1 MGAMADIPPPPPPP
15 TSAPPPA
22 YQPSPGYQ
30 PGSPGYMPQPI
41 APSSAGGLNLGLQI
55 AGAGWSI
62 GIGVIGIL
70 LPFVTGALFGGTA
83 FYFRVMPIFGVIY
96 GVRAIMRGYVIGGA
110 IGIGV
115 NILAGLVS
123 LTFAG
128 LINPGT

>member
-1 MGAMADIPPPPPPP
+1 MADIPPPPPPP

-22 YQPSPGYQ
+22 YQPPPGYQ

-41 APSSAGGLNLGLQI
+41 APSSAGGLNLGVQI